1 MNTDRKPAGVSL
13 LCPGPVAR
21 RSAWR
26 AVAVACGGALLLGGL
41 ALGTAAR
48 AGEERGE
55 RVKAGPPAADRV
67 KADPR
72 KGDHEQARAAVQA
85 GQVMPL
91 PRLLAQLQQTHPGQV
106 LELELERD
114 DGRWIY
120 EVKLLQ
126 PDGQLLK
133 LELDAGS
140 GQVLTLKRRAARAA
154 ASAASR

>member
-1 MNTDRKPAGVSL
+1 MNTDRKPAGVLL
-13 LCPGPVAR
+13 LCPGPAAR

-26 AVAVACGGALLLGGL
+26 AVAAACGGALLLGGL
-41 ALGTAAR
+41 ALGPAAR

-55 RVKAGPPAADRV
+55 RMKAGAPAADRV

-72 KGDHEQARAAVQA
+72 QGDHEQARAAVQA

-91 PRLLAQLQQTHPGQV
+91 PALLARLQQSHPGQV
-106 LELELERD
+106 LELELERE

-126 PDGQLLK
+126 PGGQLLK
-133 LELDAGS
+133 LEVDASTGEVI
-140 GQVLTLKRRAARAA
+140 GRRERPPHPSRGDAR
-154 ASAASR
+154 